1 MSKKPPKGEATDG
14 FGSDSFLDIVAN
26 MVGILIILVMAT
38 GLRIKHAA
46 DQPQEAPPPPPPVA
60 DLAPLESE
68 AASLK
73 QNVVS
78 AFEKA
83 KELNALALQKIDERD
98 ALALLAAA
106 KKQDLEDAR
115 AKLASAD
122 QEAFDLERTV
132 ESEKVR
138 LASLE
143 RDLESAVEQPDR
155 ERIKIKTYPTPLSRT
170 VHGREA
176 HFQIKDN
183 RIVYVPLDE
192 LAELVKR
199 ELQHK
204 VYRVR
209 DLDEFTET
217 VGPIGGFRLRYTM
230 AKVQAPVQNGVP
242 GGMMIGVTQLTFVPL
257 HEQLGETI
265 EQAAQPNSD
274 FQRAV
279 SDLDP
284 RRVTITFWAYPESFA
299 MYRSLREQ
307 LYSRGYT
314 VAGRPLPTGQP
325 ISGSP
330 FGTKSSAQ

>member
-1 MSKKPPKGEATDG
+1 MSKKPPRGEATDG
-14 FGSDSFLDIVAN
+14 FGSDSFLDVVAN
-26 MVGILIILVMAT
+26 MVGILIILVMVA
-38 GLRIKHAA
+38 GLRVKHAV
-46 DQPQEAPPPPPPVA
+46 DEQNDEPPAPVA

-73 QNVVS
+73 QDVMKV
-78 AFEKA
+78 FEQA
-83 KELNALALQKIDERD
+83 KELNALSMNKIDERD
-98 ALALLAAA
+98 ALALAAAA
-106 KKQDLEDAR
+106 KKQALEEAR
-115 AKLASAD
+115 AKLASGD
-122 QEAFDLERTV
+122 QEAFDLERTM
-132 ESEKVR
+132 EMEKVR

-155 ERIKIKTYPTPLSRT
+155 ESIKIKTYPTPLSRT

-230 AKVQAPVQNGVP
+230 AKVKGPPHGGVSETV
-242 GGMMIGVTQLTFVPL
+242 IGVTQLTFLPL
-257 HEQLGETI
+257 REQLGETL
-265 EQAAQPNSD
+265 EQASQPNSD
-274 FQRAV
+274 FQRAI

-284 RRVTITFWAYPESFA
+284 RRVTITFWAYPESFP
-299 MYRSLREQ
+299 MYRTLREQ
-307 LYSRGYT
+307 LYSRGYA

-325 ISGSP
+325 ICGSP
-330 FGTKSSAQ
+330 FGSKSSAQ